1 MVEEP
6 LAGRRVRVEEAV
18 ARLFEHCRD
27 LAGGPEEV
35 AEVVVTVPPYY
46 TFAQRRLLAQTLRL
60 AGLEPLVLVNDLTAG
75 ACPHTL
81 CPQRVSH
88 STAVVCSH
96 LELASVCL
104 CAVMCVRVRVRFC
117 GAAAIDYASTRQFPS
132 RYWATRSPITCLMS
146 EP

>member
-1 MVEEP
+1 MCHAIAQDESRRGAAVVEEP

-60 AGLEPLVLVNDLTAG
+60 AGLEPLVLVNDLRS
-75 ACPHTL
+75 ACPHAL
-81 CPQRVSH
+81 CPQRVCIYRSWF
-88 STAVVCSH
+88 SPQIGVR
-96 LELASVCL
+96 ASV
-104 CAVMCVRVRVRFC
+104 R
-117 GAAAIDYASTRQFPS
+117 
-132 RYWATRSPITCLMS
+132 
-146 EP
+146 

>member
-1 MVEEP
+1 MVSCVRVCVVCRAIVQDESRRGAAVVEEP

-27 LAGGPEEV
+27 LAGGPDEV

-75 ACPHTL
+75 ACPTFCAHSVL
-81 CPQRVSH
+81 YIPYSSCVS
-88 STAVVCSH
+88 SPN
-96 LELASVCL
+96 LAC
-104 CAVMCVRVRVRFC
+104 RVR
-117 GAAAIDYASTRQFPS
+117 
-132 RYWATRSPITCLMS
+132 
-146 EP
+146 